1 MQLRPL
7 WLLMA
12 TLLLMAGCSSEGGNA
27 VPVLSPTPTQ
37 RVIDDLAID
46 LGSSDAVYW
55 EKVPTVVGGEAFPG
69 TFWTGT
75 EVVVLRTENMGNNIT
90 GERWNP
96 TTNEVKRVTDPGLVW
111 RAGSAMVWTGEEVL
125 VVGGSNGPGLDQIG
139 TAYNPTSDTWRPL
152 SDPPGTVDGWSNSVG
167 GPAVWTGSE
176 MIIWRPGLAY
186 QPATDSWRSIAE
198 SPLPP
203 RNRPAIVW
211 TGTELVVWGGC
222 SPSDTEQC
230 DEMNSGLLNDGARYN
245 PDTDTWT
252 ELPTSPLIP
261 AVHMVSGWTGSEMII
276 VVTDPGNRTGG
287 TAATFDPEGLN
298 WTLIDPPP
306 LDSRRFA
313 AAVWAGNQFVI
324 WGGGNGASDKGA
336 ADGATYK
343 PSTAEWSILPAG
355 PGPGRALHS
364 MIYTGDRL
372 YISATRTASPPLQYH
387 IDEFWPMDEAST
399 HFDNAGPTKSVTA
412 EVSPTQVGG
421 VGFSF
426 HPSTDRAEITSDR
439 DGFIVCPAHIGGELE
454 TDGSGGSW
462 GTRWLDGCITLNSG
476 TVQLPATNGDQHVAI
491 RILANDTGGREEATI
506 SMTWAPADG
515 YLEYGVR
522 RGTAQDPA

>member
-1 MQLRPL
+1 
-7 WLLMA
+7 
-12 TLLLMAGCSSEGGNA
+12 
-27 VPVLSPTPTQ
+27 
-37 RVIDDLAID
+37 
-46 LGSSDAVYW
+46 
-55 EKVPTVVGGEAFPG
+55 
-69 TFWTGT
+69 
-75 EVVVLRTENMGNNIT
+75 
-90 GERWNP
+90 
-96 TTNEVKRVTDPGLVW
+96 
-111 RAGSAMVWTGEEVL
+111 
-125 VVGGSNGPGLDQIG
+125 
-139 TAYNPTSDTWRPL
+139 
-152 SDPPGTVDGWSNSVG
+152 
-167 GPAVWTGSE
+167 VWTGSE
-176 MIIWRPGLAY
+176 MIIWRRGLAY

-343 PSTAEWSILPAG
+343 PSTAEWSILPTG

-399 HFDNAGPTKSVTA
+399 HFDNAGPTQSVTA

-454 TDGSGGSW
+454 TDGFGGSW
-462 GTRWLDGCITLNSG
+462 GTRWLDGCITLDSG

-491 RILANDTGGREEATI
+491 RILANDAGGREEATI

-515 YLEYGVR
+515 YLEYHPGAMQAGGSVDLILEASEVTELAASVR
-522 RGTAQDPA
+522 VAGRWELQLWSSDQLVNAVQGDADDLDIEFGELPTGQSWSLRYRNLDKAEQSPRISLDWITADT